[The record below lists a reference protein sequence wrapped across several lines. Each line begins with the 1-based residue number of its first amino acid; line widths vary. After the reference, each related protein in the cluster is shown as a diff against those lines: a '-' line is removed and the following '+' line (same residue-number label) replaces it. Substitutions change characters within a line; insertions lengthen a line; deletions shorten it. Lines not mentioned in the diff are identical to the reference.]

1 MQLLPHAPALSGT
14 PGRRRAALIA
24 VWLVALISILL
35 GMVARPVAASASGL
49 APAGVPAAACTTKPT
64 IVMVHGVWAD
74 AYSWRGEIDRLQPDG
89 YVVRAIANPLRGL
102 TSDAADVADFLKTI
116 RGPIVLVGHSYGGSV
131 ITNAA
136 TGHRWSQ
143 RATAPLSAGQEAA
156 LKRAQNLVDA
166 FLALHGPQAA

>member
-1 MQLLPHAPALSGT
+1 MKT
-14 PGRRRAALIA
+14 N
-24 VWLVALISILL
+24 
-35 GMVARPVAASASGL
+35 
-49 APAGVPAAACTTKPT
+49 
-64 IVMVHGVWAD
+64 
-74 AYSWRGEIDRLQPDG
+74 YRGFEIDLSAG
-89 YVVRAIANPLRGL
+89 AEWSAG
-102 TSDAADVADFLKTI
+102 
-116 RGPIVLVGHSYGGSV
+116 